1 VFGNSIVDQVET
13 RRPTGD
19 VTRFHQAFQP
29 EACVEC
35 MNGAPAQLQERYQ
48 IKSYVPA
55 RQDETMLCA
64 LNKPAHRRQKLLR

>member
-1 VFGNSIVDQVET
+1 
-13 RRPTGD
+13 
-19 VTRFHQAFQP
+19 
-29 EACVEC
+29 

-55 RQDETMLCA
+55 RRDETMLCA